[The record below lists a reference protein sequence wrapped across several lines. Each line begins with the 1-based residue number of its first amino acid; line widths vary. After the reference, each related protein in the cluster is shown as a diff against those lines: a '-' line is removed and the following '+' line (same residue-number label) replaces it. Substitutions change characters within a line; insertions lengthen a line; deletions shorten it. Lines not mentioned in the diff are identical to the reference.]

1 MPSRN
6 DTNVTVVVN
15 IISKWYEIIF
25 LENKLSPNYIIEMIM
40 IMTWTT
46 LKTRTLTFERVDF
59 AAVRLVSDD
68 DIYTACR
75 VLYSLFLRDVAPRTH
90 QKCSQCSLKV
100 VPTLLTMD

>member
-1 MPSRN
+1 M
-6 DTNVTVVVN
+6 VN
-15 IISKWYEIIF
+15 IISKWYEMIF
-25 LENKLSPNYIIEMIM
+25 LGNKLSPNYIIEMIM

-75 VLYSLFLRDVAPRTH
+75 VLYSLFLVMWRLEHTRSAVNVH
-90 QKCSQCSLKV
+90 LKLCQHCWQL
-100 VPTLLTMD
+100 TLKQH